1 MFFREGLSFRVI
13 KCVLPQSSNYLVI
26 TKTRSERMSLYTLK
40 KGCLTVE
47 AALVLPFFMMILL
60 AFFSFFLSSICFCG
74 RVKNTGCCG
83 SKKSGD
89 CSWKYGTG

>member
-40 KGCLTVE
+40 KGSLTV
-47 AALVLPFFMMILL
+47 
-60 AFFSFFLSSICFCG
+60 
-74 RVKNTGCCG
+74 
-83 SKKSGD
+83 
-89 CSWKYGTG
+89 